1 LLAGEVVYG
10 DTEVDG
16 TDLQGQQSHIFSVLH
31 ILGKLE
37 VLISKGSSTTMF
49 SLFAL
54 IITNLPKLVIL
65 IVI

>member
-1 LLAGEVVYG
+1 VYG
-10 DTEVDG
+10 DTKVDG

-31 ILGKLE
+31 ILGELE

-49 SLFAL
+49 SLCAL